1 MKVCEMATPPEGRLA
16 ITALSP
22 WKAISIL
29 VSFALCILAAAPVF
43 AADGRITELRN
54 STYQVCL
61 LEAIHKS
68 FNQDAAGADA
78 SLKRALEIEPD
89 NPTGYALEAMLHLF
103 AYEMCFTL
111 AQRQKEREEIISYSE
126 AALWRGEKRIAEHPK
141 DSKANLAVGLAKI
154 AKVHWAIK
162 EKKYWVMAQETSHI
176 WKYLETAKAADPNN
190 YDVDF
195 LMGLL
200 HYHIDHFPGVT
211 GFLSS
216 HLITPGN
223 RQKGL
228 QEIQTAAQKGYL
240 LKDIALVELAT
251 IYLSYERQPAKALP
265 VIQELNRRFPDNY
278 NFYFTLGV
286 TLAELKRFA
295 EAEAVA
301 ARIDR
306 NISSGAF
313 SFVPE
318 LRPRYYQL
326 LGRIHFNRGE
336 YGRAESNFQKAMQ
349 DKSFYNIRTM
359 ARSLLYLG
367 MIHDLRQERKYAE
380 DYYRRV
386 LKVEGA
392 DGAAR
397 LEATAYLKVP
407 FQANGK

>member
-1 MKVCEMATPPEGRLA
+1 MLKT
-16 ITALSP
+16 
-22 WKAISIL
+22 ISIL
-29 VSFALCILAAAPVF
+29 VSCALCVWAAAPVF
-43 AADGRITELRN
+43 AASGRAAEPRN
-54 STYQVCL
+54 GHYQSYL
-61 LEAIHKS
+61 LEAINKS
-68 FNQDAAGADA
+68 FNQDAPGADA
-78 SLKRALEIEPD
+78 SLRKALEMDPD
-89 NPTGYALEAMLHLF
+89 NPLGYALEAMLHLF

-111 AQRQKEREEIISYSE
+111 SERQKEREAIIFYSE
-126 AALWRGEKRIAEHPK
+126 TALWRGEKRIAEHPK

-162 EKKYWVMAQETSHI
+162 EKKYLLMAQETSHI

-190 YDVDF
+190 YDVYF

-216 HLITPGN
+216 HLITKGD
-223 RQKGL
+223 RGKGL

-240 LKDIALVELAT
+240 LKDIAQVELAT
-251 IYLSYERQPAKALP
+251 VYLSYERQPSKALP

-301 ARIDR
+301 ARIEK
-306 NISSGAF
+306 NISTGAP

-397 LEATAYLKVP
+397 LEATAYLKIP
-407 FQANGK
+407 FQANRK

>member
-1 MKVCEMATPPEGRLA
+1 MLK
-16 ITALSP
+16 
-22 WKAISIL
+22 KISIIISL
-29 VSFALCILAAAPVF
+29 VLCVLAAAPVF
-43 AADGRITELRN
+43 AVSGRVAELRTG
-54 STYQVCL
+54 SYQASL
-61 LEAIHKS
+61 LEAINKS
-68 FNQDAAGADA
+68 FNQDAVGADA
-78 SLKRALEIEPD
+78 SLRKALEMEPD
-89 NPTGYALEAMLHLF
+89 NPMAYALEAMLHLF

-111 AQRQKEREEIISYSE
+111 AERQKEREAIISYSE
-126 AALWRGEKRIAEHPK
+126 AALSRGEKRLAEYPR
-141 DSKANLAVGLAKI
+141 DSRANLAVGLAKI

-162 EKKYWVMAQETSHI
+162 EKKYLVMVQETSRV
-176 WKYLETAKAADPNN
+176 WKYLETAKAADPYNH
-190 YDVDF
+190 DVDF

-216 HLITPGN
+216 QLITKGD

-240 LKDIALVELAT
+240 LKDIAQVELAT
-251 IYLSYERQPAKALP
+251 VYLSYERQPAKALP

-278 NFYFTLGV
+278 NFYFTLAV

-301 ARIDR
+301 AKIDK
-306 NISSGAF
+306 NISTGAP

-367 MIHDLRQERKYAE
+367 MIHDIRQERKYAE
-380 DYYRRV
+380 DYYNRV
-386 LKVEGA
+386 LNVEGA

-397 LEATAYLKVP
+397 LEAAAYLKIP
-407 FQANGK
+407 FHANGK

>member
-1 MKVCEMATPPEGRLA
+1 MLK
-16 ITALSP
+16 
-22 WKAISIL
+22 KISII
-29 VSFALCILAAAPVF
+29 VAFAVCLLFSVPVF
-43 AADGRITELRN
+43 AAETHGGVPLN
-54 STYQVCL
+54 GGYQANL
-61 LEAIHKS
+61 LEAINRS
-68 FNQDAAGADA
+68 FNMDGAGADA
-78 SLKRALEIEPD
+78 GLKKAMELEPD
-89 NPTGYALEAMLHLF
+89 NPTAYALEAMLHLF
-103 AYEMCFTL
+103 TYEMCFTL
-111 AQRQKEREEIISYSE
+111 ERRQKEKESIIFYSE
-126 AALWRGEKRIAEHPK
+126 EALSRGERRIAGHPN
-141 DSKANLAVGLAKI
+141 DSQAYLAMALAKI

-176 WKYLETAKAADPNN
+176 WKYLEMAKAADPNN

-200 HYHIDHFPGVT
+200 HYHIDHFPGLT

-216 HLITPGN
+216 RLITKGN

-228 QEIQTAAQKGYL
+228 QEMQTAAIKGCL
-240 LKDIALVELAT
+240 LRDIAQAELAT
-251 IYLSYERQPAKALP
+251 VYLSYERQPSKALP
-265 VIQELNRRFPDNY
+265 IIQELRRRFPDNY

-286 TLAELKRFA
+286 TLAELRRFA
-295 EAEAVA
+295 EAETVA
-301 ARIDR
+301 AQIETS
-306 NISSGAF
+306 ISSGAS

-318 LRPRYYQL
+318 LQPRYYQL

-367 MIHDLRQERKYAE
+367 MIHDIRQERKYAE

-397 LEATAYLKVP
+397 LEAAAYLKTA
-407 FQANGK
+407 FQTNGKLNDG

>member
-1 MKVCEMATPPEGRLA
+1 MLK
-16 ITALSP
+16 
-22 WKAISIL
+22 KISIIL
-29 VSFALCILAAAPVF
+29 VFVFCVLSSVPVF
-43 AADGRITELRN
+43 AANGRVAELRN
-54 STYQVCL
+54 GNYQANL
-61 LEAIHKS
+61 LEAINKS

-78 SLKRALEIEPD
+78 ALKKSLDMEPD
-89 NPTGYALEAMLHLF
+89 NPLGYALEAMLHLF

-111 AQRQKEREEIISYSE
+111 AERQKERDAIIFYSE
-126 AALWRGEKRIAEHPK
+126 AALFRGEKRIAEHPK
-141 DSKANLAVGLAKI
+141 DSKANLAIGLAKI

-162 EKKYWVMAQETSHI
+162 EKKYLVMAQETSHV
-176 WKYLETAKAADPNN
+176 WKYLETAKAADPSN

-216 HLITPGN
+216 YLITKGD

-240 LKDIALVELAT
+240 LKDIAQVELAT
-251 IYLSYERQPAKALP
+251 VYLSYERQPAKALP

-301 ARIDR
+301 ARIEKS
-306 NISSGAF
+306 ISSGAP

-367 MIHDLRQERKYAE
+367 MIHDIRQERKYAE

-386 LKVEGA
+386 LNVEGA

-397 LEATAYLKVP
+397 LEAAAYLKIP
-407 FQANGK
+407 FQANSK